1 MEQNESK
8 IQFMRYFKKASII
21 LMVLVVCFFGILRSQ
36 QLDVYRDIARSQ
48 QQIMTVYKYLLTEY
62 VHELDV
68 QKLTSRIIKSMLEN
82 FDPYTEYYE
91 EKDLEDLAIKTDGE
105 FSGVGL
111 QIYMYED
118 QLTVVG
124 PIEGSPASR
133 AGIFTGDEIMNI
145 DGEVTKGLE
154 LKEATNKIRGDKGTD
169 VILTIKKPITG
180 ETEDYT
186 ITRDVI
192 TIKDIPYYGMVNPE
206 VGYLRITNFSNNTP
220 GETRDA
226 LISLMGEGA
235 ENVIIDLR
243 DNPGGLLSS
252 SLDILDLILP
262 KNMEMVSTKGR
273 KGRSL
278 KNYKSLNNAFLPN
291 SIDIAVLINGGSASA
306 SEIVAGVLQDHDR
319 AVVLGDQSFGKGL
332 VQTVIG
338 INQDTALKITNS
350 KYYIPSGRSIQ
361 KREFIDEE
369 LIADGALAADSLFQ
383 TMAGRSVLGGGG
395 ISPDITVKDEGSFP
409 LAASI
414 LRNGG
419 YFRFVQQSSDQ
430 YASLDEVMADKS
442 LMKNFKTFINDN
454 DIEGYVDGEEDLEIA
469 KEKLSKEDK
478 DNIFLKNAFSVIER
492 QIDKTQLEMFE
503 TENDVI
509 KRMILGEFA
518 FYYDGNDGKYELYLK
533 DDKVVIKA
541 LEVLLDDSVYS
552 SLLSTPESN
561 QVAAIKS

>member
-1 MEQNESK
+1 
-8 IQFMRYFKKASII
+8 
-21 LMVLVVCFFGILRSQ
+21 MVLMVCFFGILRSQ

-145 DGEVTKGLE
+145 DGETTKGLE

-180 ETEDYT
+180 ETEDYA

-192 TIKDIPYYGMVNPE
+192 TIKDIPYYGMANPE

-235 ENVIIDLR
+235 DNIIIDLR

-262 KNMEMVSTKGR
+262 KDVEMVSTKGR
-273 KGRSL
+273 KGRNL
-278 KNYKSLNNAFLPN
+278 KNYKSLNSAFLPN
-291 SIDIAVLINGGSASA
+291 SVDIAVLINGGSASA

-338 INQDTALKITNS
+338 INQETALKITNS

-361 KREFIDEE
+361 KRKFIDEE
-369 LIADGALAADSLFQ
+369 LIADGTLEADSLFQ
-383 TMAGRSVLGGGG
+383 TMAGRTVLGGGG
-395 ISPDITVKDEGSFP
+395 ISPDIVVKDEGSYP

-430 YASLDEVMADKS
+430 YASIDQVMADNS

-454 DIEGYVDGEEDLEIA
+454 DIEGYVDGEEDLESA
-469 KEKLSKEDK
+469 KEKLSEEDK

-492 QIDKTQLEMFE
+492 QIDKTQSEMFE
-503 TENDVI
+503 TEKDI
-509 KRMILGEFA
+509 IERMILGEFA

-541 LEVLLDDSVYS
+541 LEVLMDDSVYS
-552 SLLSTPESN
+552 SFLTVPEPN
-561 QVAAIKS
+561 QVAVIKN

>member
-1 MEQNESK
+1 
-8 IQFMRYFKKASII
+8 MRYFKKASII
-21 LMVLVVCFFGILRSQ
+21 FMVLMVCFFGILRSQ

-145 DGEVTKGLE
+145 DGETTKGLE
-154 LKEATNKIRGDKGTD
+154 LKEATNKIRGEKGTD

-180 ETEDYT
+180 ETEDYA

-192 TIKDIPYYGMVNPE
+192 TIKDIPYYGMANPE

-226 LISLMGEGA
+226 LISLMSEGA
-235 ENVIIDLR
+235 DNIIIDLR

-262 KNMEMVSTKGR
+262 KDVEMVSTKGR
-273 KGRSL
+273 KGRNL
-278 KNYKSLNNAFLPN
+278 KNYKSLNSAFLPN
-291 SIDIAVLINGGSASA
+291 SVDIAVLINGGSASA

-338 INQDTALKITNS
+338 INQETALKITNS

-361 KREFIDEE
+361 KRKFIDEE
-369 LIADGALAADSLFQ
+369 LIADGTLEADSLFQ
-383 TMAGRSVLGGGG
+383 TMAGRTVLGGGG
-395 ISPDITVKDEGSFP
+395 ISPDIVVKDEGSYP

-430 YASLDEVMADKS
+430 YASIDEVMADKS

-454 DIEGYVDGEEDLEIA
+454 DIEGYVDGEEDLESA
-469 KEKLSKEDK
+469 KEKLSEEDK

-492 QIDKTQLEMFE
+492 QIDKTQSEMFE
-503 TENDVI
+503 TEKDI
-509 KRMILGEFA
+509 IERMILGEFA

-541 LEVLLDDSVYS
+541 LEVLMDDSVYS
-552 SLLSTPESN
+552 SFLTVPEPN
-561 QVAAIKS
+561 QVAVIKN

>member
-1 MEQNESK
+1 
-8 IQFMRYFKKASII
+8 MRYFKKASII
-21 LMVLVVCFFGILRSQ
+21 FMVLMVCFFGILRSQ

-68 QKLTSRIIKSMLEN
+68 QQLTSRIIKSMLEN

-192 TIKDIPYYGMVNPE
+192 TIKDIPYYGMANPE

-395 ISPDITVKDEGSFP
+395 ISPDITVKDEGSYP

-541 LEVLLDDSVYS
+541 LEVLMDESVYS
-552 SLLSTPESN
+552 SFLTAPKPN

>member
-1 MEQNESK
+1 
-8 IQFMRYFKKASII
+8 MRYLKKASII
-21 LMVLVVCFFGILRSQ
+21 FMVLVVCFFGILRSQ

-68 QKLTSRIIKSMLEN
+68 PKLTSRIIKSMLEN

-145 DGEVTKGLE
+145 DGESTKGLE
-154 LKEATNKIRGDKGTD
+154 LKEATNKIRGDKGTN

-186 ITRDVI
+186 ITRDTI
-192 TIKDIPYYGMVNPE
+192 TIKDIPYYGMANPE
-206 VGYLRITNFSNNTP
+206 VGYLRITNFSNNTL

-226 LISLMGEGA
+226 LLSLMGEGA
-235 ENVIIDLR
+235 DNIIIDLR

-262 KNMEMVSTKGR
+262 KDVEMVSTKGR

-278 KNYKSLNNAFLPN
+278 KNYKSLNSSFIPN

-361 KREFIDEE
+361 KRKFIDEE
-369 LIADGALAADSLFQ
+369 LIADNSLVADSLYQ
-383 TMAGRSVLGGGG
+383 TMGGRTVLGGGG
-395 ISPDITVKDEGSFP
+395 ISPDVIVKDEGSYP

-419 YFRFVQQSSDQ
+419 FFRFVQQYSDQ
-430 YASLDEVMADKS
+430 YTTIDDVIADNS
-442 LMKNFKTFINDN
+442 LMKNFKTFINDS
-454 DIEGYVDGEEDLEIA
+454 DIKGYVDGQEDLETA

-492 QIDKTQLEMFE
+492 QIDKNQSEMFE
-503 TENDVI
+503 IENDVI

-541 LEVLLDDSVYS
+541 LEVLMDDSIYS
-552 SLLSTPESN
+552 SLLTVPEPN

>member
-1 MEQNESK
+1 MERNEREIS
-8 IQFMRYFKKASII
+8 FMKYFKKASII
-21 LMVLVVCFFGILRSQ
+21 FMVLMVCFFGILRSQ

-68 QKLTSRIIKSMLEN
+68 QKLTSKIIKSMLEN

-145 DGEVTKGLE
+145 DGETTKGLE

-180 ETEDYT
+180 ETEDYV

-192 TIKDIPYYGMVNPE
+192 TIKDIPYYGMANPE

-235 ENVIIDLR
+235 DNIIIDLR

-262 KNMEMVSTKGR
+262 KDVEMVSTKGR

-278 KNYKSLNNAFLPN
+278 KNYKSLNSAFLPN
-291 SIDIAVLINGGSASA
+291 SVDIAVLINGGSASA

-361 KREFIDEE
+361 KRKFIDEE
-369 LIADGALAADSLFQ
+369 LIADGTLEADSLFQ
-383 TMAGRSVLGGGG
+383 TMAGRTVLGGGG
-395 ISPDITVKDEGSFP
+395 ISPDIVVKDEGSYP

-430 YASLDEVMADKS
+430 YTSIDEVMADNS

-454 DIEGYVDGEEDLEIA
+454 DIEGYVDGEEDLESA
-469 KEKLSKEDK
+469 KEKLSEEDK

-492 QIDKTQLEMFE
+492 QIDKTQSEMFE
-503 TENDVI
+503 TEKDI
-509 KRMILGEFA
+509 IERMILGEFA

-541 LEVLLDDSVYS
+541 LEVLMDDSVYS
-552 SLLSTPESN
+552 SFLTVPAPN
-561 QVAAIKS
+561 QVAVIKN

>member
-1 MEQNESK
+1 
-8 IQFMRYFKKASII
+8 MRYLKKASII
-21 LMVLVVCFFGILRSQ
+21 FMVLVVCFFGILRSQ

-68 QKLTSRIIKSMLEN
+68 PKLTSRIIKSMLEN

-91 EKDLEDLAIKTDGE
+91 KKDLEDLAVKTDGK

-111 QIYMYED
+111 QIYMYKD

-145 DGEVTKGLE
+145 DGESTKGLE

-180 ETEDYT
+180 ETEDYA
-186 ITRDVI
+186 ITRDII
-192 TIKDIPYYGMVNPE
+192 TIKDIPYYGMANPE
-206 VGYLRITNFSNNTP
+206 VGYLRITNFSNNTA

-226 LISLMGEGA
+226 LLSLMDEGA
-235 ENVIIDLR
+235 DNIIIDLR

-252 SLDILDLILP
+252 SLDVLDLILP
-262 KNMEMVSTKGR
+262 KDVEMVSTKGR
-273 KGRSL
+273 KERNL
-278 KNYKSLNNAFLPN
+278 KNYKSLNNSFVPS
-291 SIDIAVLINGGSASA
+291 SIGIAVLINGGSASA

-361 KREFIDEE
+361 KRKFIDEE
-369 LIADGALAADSLFQ
+369 LIADNSLVADSLYQ
-383 TMAGRSVLGGGG
+383 TIAGRTVLGGGG
-395 ISPDITVKDEGSFP
+395 ISPDIVVKDEGSYP

-430 YASLDEVMADKS
+430 YISIDEVIADNS
-442 LMKNFKTFINDN
+442 LMKNFKTFINDS
-454 DIEGYVDGEEDLEIA
+454 DIKGYVDGQEDLEVA

-492 QIDKTQLEMFE
+492 QIDKNQSEMFE
-503 TENDVI
+503 IENDVI

-541 LEVLLDDSVYS
+541 LEVLMDDSIYS
-552 SLLSTPESN
+552 SLLTVPEPN

>member
-1 MEQNESK
+1 
-8 IQFMRYFKKASII
+8 
-21 LMVLVVCFFGILRSQ
+21 MVLMVCFFGILRSQ

-68 QKLTSRIIKSMLEN
+68 QKLTSKIIKSMLEN

-145 DGEVTKGLE
+145 DGETTKGLE

-180 ETEDYT
+180 ETEDYV

-192 TIKDIPYYGMVNPE
+192 TIKDIPYYGMANPE

-235 ENVIIDLR
+235 DNIIIDLR

-262 KNMEMVSTKGR
+262 KDVEMVSTKGR

-278 KNYKSLNNAFLPN
+278 KNYKSLNSAFLPN
-291 SIDIAVLINGGSASA
+291 SVDIAVLINGGSASA

-361 KREFIDEE
+361 KRKFIDEE
-369 LIADGALAADSLFQ
+369 LIADGTLEADSLFQ
-383 TMAGRSVLGGGG
+383 TMAGRTVLGGGG
-395 ISPDITVKDEGSFP
+395 ISPDIVVKDEGSYP

-430 YASLDEVMADKS
+430 YTSIDEVMADNS

-454 DIEGYVDGEEDLEIA
+454 DIEGYVDGEEDLESA
-469 KEKLSKEDK
+469 KEKLSEEDK

-492 QIDKTQLEMFE
+492 QIDKTQSEMFE
-503 TENDVI
+503 TEKDVI

-541 LEVLLDDSVYS
+541 LEVLMDDSVYS
-552 SLLSTPESN
+552 SLLTVPEPN
-561 QVAAIKS
+561 QVAVIKS

>member
-192 TIKDIPYYGMVNPE
+192 TIKDIPYYGMANPE

-552 SLLSTPESN
+552 SLLSAPESN

>member
-1 MEQNESK
+1 MK
-8 IQFMRYFKKASII
+8 YFKKASII
-21 LMVLVVCFFGILRSQ
+21 FMVLMVCFFGILRSQ

-68 QKLTSRIIKSMLEN
+68 QKLTSKIIKSMLEN

-145 DGEVTKGLE
+145 DGETTKGLE

-180 ETEDYT
+180 ETEDYV

-192 TIKDIPYYGMVNPE
+192 TIKDIPYYGMANPE

-235 ENVIIDLR
+235 DNIIIDLR

-262 KNMEMVSTKGR
+262 KDVEMVSTKGR

-278 KNYKSLNNAFLPN
+278 KNYKSLNSAFLPN
-291 SIDIAVLINGGSASA
+291 SVDIAVLINGGSASA

-361 KREFIDEE
+361 KRKFIDEE
-369 LIADGALAADSLFQ
+369 LIADGTLEADSLFQ
-383 TMAGRSVLGGGG
+383 TMAGRTVLGGGG
-395 ISPDITVKDEGSFP
+395 ISPDIVVKDEGSYP

-430 YASLDEVMADKS
+430 YTSIDEVMADNS

-454 DIEGYVDGEEDLEIA
+454 DIEGYVDGEEDLESA
-469 KEKLSKEDK
+469 KEKLFEEDK

-492 QIDKTQLEMFE
+492 QIDKTQSEMFE
-503 TENDVI
+503 TEKDI
-509 KRMILGEFA
+509 IERMILGEFA
-518 FYYDGNDGKYELYLK
+518 FYYDGNDGKYEVYLK

-541 LEVLLDDSVYS
+541 LEVLMDDSVYS
-552 SLLSTPESN
+552 SFLTVPEPN
-561 QVAAIKS
+561 QVAVIKN

>member
-192 TIKDIPYYGMVNPE
+192 TIKDIPYYGMANPE

-442 LMKNFKTFINDN
+442 LMKNFQTFINDN

-552 SLLSTPESN
+552 SLLSAPESN

>member
-1 MEQNESK
+1 MNW
-8 IQFMRYFKKASII
+8 IKKTSII
-21 LMVLVVCFFGILRSQ
+21 VIAVTIFSVGVLRSQ
-36 QLDVYRDIARSQ
+36 QLDIYRDIARSQ

-62 VHELDV
+62 IHELDV
-68 QKLTSRIIKSMLEN
+68 PKLTTKIINSMLEN

-91 EKDLEDLAIKTDGE
+91 AKDLEDLAIKTDGE

-145 DGEVTKGLE
+145 DGEPTEGLE
-154 LKEATNKIRGDKGTD
+154 LKDATNKIRGDRGTD

-192 TIKDIPYYGMVNPE
+192 KIKDIPYYGMANSD
-206 VGYLRITNFSNNTP
+206 VGYLRITNFSNNTV

-226 LISLMGEGA
+226 FLSLMEEGA
-235 ENVIIDLR
+235 DNIIIDLR

-262 KNMEMVSTKGR
+262 RDLDMVSTKGR
-273 KGRSL
+273 QGRNL
-278 KNYKSLNNAFLPN
+278 KNYKSLNNAFLPS

-338 INQDTALKITNS
+338 INQETALKITNS

-361 KREFIDEE
+361 KRKFIDED
-369 LIADGALAADSLFQ
+369 LIADSDIVPDSLFQ
-383 TMAGRSVLGGGG
+383 TMSGRPVLGDGG
-395 ISPDITVKDEGSFP
+395 ISPDVIVKDEGSYP

-419 YFRFVQQSSDQ
+419 YFRFVQQSSNQ
-430 YASLDEVMADKS
+430 YTSIEEVIADAN
-442 LMKNFKTFINDN
+442 LMNNFKAFVDEN
-454 DIEGYVDGEEDLEIA
+454 DIEGYVSGEDDLETA
-469 KEKLSKEDK
+469 KEKLSEEDK
-478 DNIFLKNAFSVIER
+478 ENIFLRNAFSVIER
-492 QIDKTQLEMFE
+492 QIDKKQSEMFDNE
-503 TENDVI
+503 SDII

-518 FYYDGNDGKYELYLK
+518 FYYDGNNGKYELYLK
-533 DDKVVIKA
+533 EDKVVIKA
-541 LEVLLDDSVYS
+541 LEVLMDDDAYS
-552 SLLSTPESN
+552 ALLTVPQSN
-561 QVAAIKS
+561 QVSASKS

>member
-1 MEQNESK
+1 
-8 IQFMRYFKKASII
+8 MRYFKKASII
-21 LMVLVVCFFGILRSQ
+21 FMVLMVCFFGILRSQ

-145 DGEVTKGLE
+145 DGETTKGLE
-154 LKEATNKIRGDKGTD
+154 LKEATNKIRGEKGTD
-169 VILTIKKPITG
+169 VILTIKKPISG
-180 ETEDYT
+180 ETEDYA

-192 TIKDIPYYGMVNPE
+192 TIKDIPYYGMANPE

-226 LISLMGEGA
+226 LISLMGQGA
-235 ENVIIDLR
+235 DNIIIDLR

-262 KNMEMVSTKGR
+262 KDVEMVSTKGR
-273 KGRSL
+273 KGRNL
-278 KNYKSLNNAFLPN
+278 KNYKSLNSAFLPN
-291 SIDIAVLINGGSASA
+291 SVDIAVLINGGSASA

-338 INQDTALKITNS
+338 INQETALKITNS

-361 KREFIDEE
+361 KRKFIDEE
-369 LIADGALAADSLFQ
+369 LIADGTLEADSLFQ
-383 TMAGRSVLGGGG
+383 TMAGRTVLGGGG
-395 ISPDITVKDEGSFP
+395 ISPDIVVKDEGSYP

-430 YASLDEVMADKS
+430 YASIDEVMADNS

-454 DIEGYVDGEEDLEIA
+454 DIKGYVDGEEDLESA
-469 KEKLSKEDK
+469 KEKLSEEDK

-492 QIDKTQLEMFE
+492 QIDKTQSEMFE
-503 TENDVI
+503 TEKDI
-509 KRMILGEFA
+509 IERMILGEFA

-541 LEVLLDDSVYS
+541 LEVLMDDSVYS
-552 SLLSTPESN
+552 SFLTVPEPN
-561 QVAAIKS
+561 QVAVIKN